1 MKQKNDIKA
10 AIETARKRLIKA
22 GFSEE
27 VAGRAEHKALSEVFG
42 TAEYRNQGVLLSGVA
57 GVGKTF
63 AVECYFGK
71 RLRDKRIDCYGGVET
86 GRLAEN
92 ADFYFFDDLGTD
104 LPFSEYGV
112 IRDPFAEFVQA
123 WYRWKNRPRLIIT
136 TNLTG
141 KELQERY
148 GDRILSRLMNTCITY
163 RIKGKDK
170 RVLPTREIIEEI

>member
-1 MKQKNDIKA
+1 MKEKNNIKT
-10 AIETARKRLIKA
+10 AIEAAKKRLIKA

-27 VAGRAEHKALSEVFG
+27 VAGKVEHKALAEVFG
-42 TAEYRNQGVLLSGVA
+42 TAEYRNQGILLSGVA
-57 GVGKTF
+57 GVGKTY

-71 RLRDKRIDCYGGVET
+71 RLRDKRVDCFRGIDLDRVSESANF
-86 GRLAEN
+86 L
-92 ADFYFFDDLGTD
+92 FFDDLGTD

-112 IRDPFAEFVQA
+112 MRDPFAEFVQN
-123 WYRWKNRPRLIIT
+123 WYRAKNRPRLIIT

-148 GDRILSRLMNTCITY
+148 GDRILSRLLNTCITY

-170 RVLPTREIIEEI
+170 RILPTREIIEEV